1 MRFVIKKL
9 SDEEMK
15 SNTKKLLK
23 GFDFEFV
30 KKDGDLLHIKL
41 KGKSKGKENE
51 VIRILCEYKFK
62 NRVSTPRVIV

>member
-9 SDEEMK
+9 SDDEMK
-15 SNTKKLLK
+15 SNTEKLLK

-30 KKDGDLLHIKL
+30 KKDSDLLYLKL
-41 KGKSKGKENE
+41 KGESKGKEEE
-51 VIRILCEYKFK
+51 VTKILCEYKFK